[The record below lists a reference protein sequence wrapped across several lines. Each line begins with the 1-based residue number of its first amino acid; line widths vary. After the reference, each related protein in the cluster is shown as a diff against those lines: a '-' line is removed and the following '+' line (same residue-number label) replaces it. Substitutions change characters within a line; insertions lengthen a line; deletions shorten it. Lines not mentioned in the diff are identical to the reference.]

1 MPRDLSLAN
10 GRLLV
15 NFDAFYNLR
24 DIYYPHVGQVNQS
37 HGCKSRVGLWVN
49 GKFSWIN
56 GEGWERQL
64 VYADDTLV
72 TRVTAANRE
81 LGVIVTARDA
91 IDFNLDV
98 LVRRFEVHNLDNR
111 RAREMRLFIH
121 YGFAF
126 WGNTIGDAAFYHPE
140 ARALVAYKDT
150 CYVLMNALPAEEP
163 GWDSWTVGH
172 KDIDL
177 DTGSWRDAEDG
188 ELGRNPVAFGS
199 VDCVGA
205 IHLGQVLPGSTVV
218 AHAWAAVGEDLAAV
232 LELDRQVV
240 ERHPGNLIDR
250 ISDYWRAW
258 VNKEA
263 DEDSRFVH
271 LSPGLQQL
279 YKRSLLTV
287 RAQID
292 GGGAVI
298 AAADSDIASP
308 YREQAFVRS
317 APEFDPFH
325 GHENYSY
332 AWGRDGAFVAEAL
345 DRAGYGGVSR
355 QFLSFCGRVLFYDV
369 EKDWGYMFQRY
380 RPNGSVASNVI
391 PWVDSE
397 GIAQLPIQE
406 DETALVLH
414 ALWKHYRISRDW
426 ELITPLYRT
435 MVKPIGNFLR
445 DYRDAQTGLPLP
457 SQDLWEERQGVH
469 AFTVATVWAGLHA
482 AANFT
487 EMFGERDLAQEYRDA
502 AQGIKRAAE
511 TYLYDDEEGRFVR
524 TVDVRDGKVVSRDT
538 VVDVSLFGL
547 WYFNLFDVAD
557 PRIQR
562 TMEAVIRHLAVPT
575 LVGGVA
581 RYEADSY
588 LLDHREGLSRVP
600 GNPWVHGTLWVAQYH
615 IRKARTLADL
625 KPAEDILEWVKKWAL
640 PSGALSEQLNAHTG
654 EVTGATPLTWTH
666 ASFITAI
673 HDYLDRY
680 AELSA

>member
-1 MPRDLSLAN
+1 MPRDLTLAN

-72 TRVTAANRE
+72 TSVNAANRE

-91 IDFNLDV
+91 IDFALVV
-98 LVRRFEVHNLDNR
+98 LGRPSEVHNLGTPP
-111 RAREMRLFIH
+111 AREVRLFVH
-121 YGFAF
+121 YSFAF
-126 WGNTIGDAAFYHPE
+126 WGNTIGDAAFYHPG

-150 CYVLMNALPAEEP
+150 CYVLMNALSAEEP

-177 DTGSWRDAEDG
+177 DTGSWSDAEDG

-218 AHAWAAVGEDLAAV
+218 AHSWAAVGEDLAAV
-232 LELDRQVV
+232 LELDRQVI

-258 VNKEA
+258 VNKET
-263 DEDSRFVH
+263 DGDSRFVH

-308 YREQAFVRS
+308 YQEQAFVQS
-317 APEFDPFH
+317 PPEFDPFH

-332 AWGRDGAFVAEAL
+332 SWGRDGAFVAEAL

-355 QFLSFCGRVLFYDV
+355 QFLSFCGRVLFYDA

-457 SQDLWEERQGVH
+457 SQDLWEEREGVH
-469 AFTVATVWAGLHA
+469 AFTVATVWVGLHA

-487 EMFGERDLAQEYRDA
+487 DMFGEHDLAQEYRDA

-538 VVDVSLFGL
+538 VVDVSLFG
-547 WYFNLFDVAD
+547 
-557 PRIQR
+557 
-562 TMEAVIRHLAVPT
+562 
-575 LVGGVA
+575 
-581 RYEADSY
+581 
-588 LLDHREGLSRVP
+588 
-600 GNPWVHGTLWVAQYH
+600 
-615 IRKARTLADL
+615 
-625 KPAEDILEWVKKWAL
+625 
-640 PSGALSEQLNAHTG
+640 
-654 EVTGATPLTWTH
+654 
-666 ASFITAI
+666 
-673 HDYLDRY
+673 
-680 AELSA
+680 